1 MSNDN
6 DTILTNK
13 SIRCL
18 IQKMGESAIVLSE
31 ALSAEQRKKAFFPFE
46 DVDNRTFWD
55 YIPLARQVL
64 PLGEMDKHQRRCA
77 HKLVASG
84 LSGSGYVTTTTIMG
98 LETALDARENWS
110 SNNWRDTGDYYISLF
125 GSPSEKD
132 PWGWKFEGH
141 HISINYTMIG
151 DQIVAPTPFFFG
163 ANPASAA
170 LNNVGYLRPLGNV
183 ENLARELMHNLNE
196 EQQHHAIISPVPP
209 GDIVTVNQ
217 SFIRENS
224 EKPDRLNRTSVLYD
238 TVRYTISPK
247 GLAGIKMNES
257 QKEIL
262 TNLIGQYIQRMPDA
276 IAESEYNLLE
286 ENGLDDVHLAWAG
299 GITPCQPHYY
309 RLQSGRF
316 LVEYDNVQNDANHIH
331 SVWRNPSNDF
341 GSDLLGH
348 HYHNTHN
355 SGIHHHH

>member
-1 MSNDN
+1 MC
-6 DTILTNK
+6 
-13 SIRCL
+13 IR
-18 IQKMGESAIVLSE
+18 
-31 ALSAEQRKKAFFPFE
+31 
-46 DVDNRTFWD
+46 
-55 YIPLARQVL
+55 
-64 PLGEMDKHQRRCA
+64 
-77 HKLVASG
+77 
-84 LSGSGYVTTTTIMG
+84 
-98 LETALDARENWS
+98 
-110 SNNWRDTGDYYISLF
+110 
-125 GSPSEKD
+125 
-132 PWGWKFEGH
+132 
-141 HISINYTMIG
+141 
-151 DQIVAPTPFFFG
+151 
-163 ANPASAA
+163 
-170 LNNVGYLRPLGNV
+170 
-183 ENLARELMHNLNE
+183 
-196 EQQHHAIISPVPP
+196 
-209 GDIVTVNQ
+209 
-217 SFIRENS
+217 
-224 EKPDRLNRTSVLYD
+224 DR
-238 TVRYTISPK
+238 RYTISPK